1 MASFLQF
8 AHHCFFLVSSTAC
21 CFSDSVCFFTSAT
34 NRSLSCSR
42 LCLISAIVSSA
53 LKWEKIKITWNSYH
67 VRKGNIC
74 IYTWKDWFS
83 HTLTLRRCGETSL
96 VAGNSPRLC
105 FISDNS
111 CWCSHWSFSISIL
124 NRRICGKNTQ
134 KWKLIEVF
142 LWNIISTSL
151 DGRITSAIVF
161 PDVLLERSL

>member
-53 LKWEKIKITWNSYH
+53 VKSDKIKITWN
-67 VRKGNIC
+67 
-74 IYTWKDWFS
+74 W
-83 HTLTLRRCGETSL
+83 RCGKVRL
-96 VAGNSPRLC
+96 IGNSPRLC

-111 CWCSHWSFSISIL
+111 CWCNHWSFSISIL
-124 NRRICGKNTQ
+124 NRRICGRNTRIL
-134 KWKLIEVF
+134 KFDEWNYLTLIGTRLCARFYLCNCISRGVF
-142 LWNIISTSL
+142 
-151 DGRITSAIVF
+151 GKVIVDF
-161 PDVLLERSL
+161 CHCPFYRVHDL